1 MSPAYAPVPEPSPA
15 RLVLLRALDTIGSLQ
30 HRITVSRAVTLAV
43 KLADAVVQL
52 RRLVAMV
59 GAGAMLELDW
69 AALTRLVVSI
79 RAAVERAV
87 DRAA

>member
-1 MSPAYAPVPEPSPA
+1 MN
-15 RLVLLRALDTIGSLQ
+15 GSLQ
-30 HRITVSRAVTLAV
+30 HRITVARAVTLAV
-43 KLADAVVQL
+43 TLADAVVQL

-87 DRAA
+87 GRAA